1 MHDSSLTLFA
11 LAIAPVVAVVFIAFN
26 CVKRDPVS
34 QPSIVAAIPL
44 ALSSIAILLSQSAVI
59 LLAAFQEIAQQ
70 RTAGIKAVTAG
81 MLRAQ
86 QPLAWGLLDAAV
98 CLVAVLLCTV
108 FLRYSRDEEAPLMRA
123 FVSLPALI
131 ATAVV
136 VVALFLMLYLQYST
150 VDLVMMVCDKHRYQD
165 LASQYGTV
173 NPAYFASRISSRL
186 VITAFM
192 SVVLFVALIVAGVL
206 DLFWRQ
212 KQNPRQAFATILVLG
227 TLVGCGAS
235 ALSEFGFVDYLAHLH

>member
-1 MHDSSLTLFA
+1 MLDSPVTLIA
-11 LAIAPVVAVVFIAFN
+11 LAISPIVAALFIALY
-26 CVKRDPVS
+26 CVRRDPLS

-44 ALSSIAILLSQSAVI
+44 ALSSIAILLGQSAVI
-59 LLAAFQEIAQQ
+59 LLAAFQAIAQQ
-70 RTAGIKAVTAG
+70 RTTGIKAVTAG

-86 QPLAWGLLDAAV
+86 QPLAWGLLDVAI
-98 CLVAVLLCTV
+98 CLIAVLLCTV
-108 FLRYSRDEEAPLMRA
+108 FLRYSRDEEAPLIRA
-123 FVSLPALI
+123 YVSLPALI

-173 NPAYFASRISSRL
+173 DPAYFASRISSRL
-186 VITAFM
+186 VIIAFT
-192 SVVLFVALIVAGVL
+192 SVVEFIALIVAGVL

-212 KQNPRQAFATILVLG
+212 KQNPRQAFATILMLAA
-227 TLVGCGAS
+227 LVGCGAS